1 MMWKSNCQG
10 EPESLWTLQH
20 LDLPLANC
28 YSRDVQNKKK
38 RLEDVVLLITS
49 VGSTD
54 LSTHVQPAGSS
65 LNFLRPALPVAR
77 ELGATRE
84 KGKHHEKWGDKET
97 ACWALSLLL
106 TGLLINIT
114 GFIWKVWGLPRHEFV
129 IFLLLH
135 SLTFQSKQELATLL
149 ALDESL
155 LQISVTDFKTEVT
168 LHRVETEK
176 SKLQM
181 RKCSCQIPVP
191 IT

>member
-1 MMWKSNCQG
+1 M
-10 EPESLWTLQH
+10 
-20 LDLPLANC
+20 
-28 YSRDVQNKKK
+28 
-38 RLEDVVLLITS
+38 LLITS

-54 LSTHVQPAGSS
+54 LSTHMQPASSS

-84 KGKHHEKWGDKET
+84 KGKPHEKWGDKET
-97 ACWALSLLL
+97 ARWALSLLL
-106 TGLLINIT
+106 TELPINIT
-114 GFIWKVWGLPRHEFV
+114 GFIWKVWGLPHHEFV

-135 SLTFQSKQELATLL
+135 SLTFQSKQELATPL

-155 LQISVTDFKTEVT
+155 LQISLTDFKTEVT

-176 SKLQM
+176 SRLQM